1 MRYLIVFILFLFS
14 LNTNSQV
21 VRLKVNFIQNDSCTY
36 LKCDS
41 VFKLSKVDSLV
52 YNNQY
57 VSSIDIIID
66 NVITYNVYCGDP
78 ERPFVAS
85 CYADSIFFFEDYEV
99 KHALTYCF
107 RQKNIAYEGW

>member
-1 MRYLIVFILFLFS
+1 MRYLIIFLLFLFS

-21 VRLKVNFIQNDSCTY
+21 VRLKLNYVSDSCNY
-36 LKCDS
+36 LNCDS

-57 VSSIDIIID
+57 VSSIDVIVN
-66 NVITYNVYCGDP
+66 NVISYNIYCGDP

-85 CYADSIFFFEDYEV
+85 CYSDSAFFYEDYEL
-99 KHALTYCF
+99 KHALTYC
-107 RQKNIAYEGW
+107 RHKNIAYEGW